1 MERKSIGML
10 IGLGCG
16 FAGLLTAMICNFA
29 VMRALPGL
37 AVGLLL
43 CLAGAALQGAFA
55 AAALRA
61 DAEEEYDAGALRE
74 YRVRVIA
81 SVKRIGM
88 ALLAMIALILPL
100 AACLPGISAGY
111 VDVWVQP
118 EEWLRGAALCGAL
131 LGTAACLGLYLLN
144 RRLAAEGLYPVARRH
159 AHAWVAGILTAA
171 MCLTLLID
179 AVTVNSSWMDNP
191 DAWANF
197 TDFAAF
203 QQWCEE
209 QAANGKNEQSDE
221 NAGAQI
227 AAYYYDENGNEV
239 PIQDVFRATV
249 YDPKSD
255 YKRAGRNQYRGTVR
269 MDGIFCGGHRY
280 FPRQHGGAAGAHQGG
295 LSDQIADHPPAFVP
309 RAVAGAGSLDPDRG
323 KLSFS
328 CSQWQKIIQN
338 RACRIRAFSL

>member
-1 MERKSIGML
+1 MERKSIGMLIAALRRANGLTQKQLADRLGVSDKAVSRWERDESLPDLTLLPVIADLFHITVDELLRGERRAQADGAAEAQANADHERLKRQTRRVLNAAFGRAHGRML

-43 CLAGAALQGAFA
+43 CLAGAALLGAFA

-118 EEWLRGAALCGAL
+118 EEWLRG
-131 LGTAACLGLYLLN
+131 
-144 RRLAAEGLYPVARRH
+144 RRFSGRCWARRH
-159 AHAWVAGILTAA
+159 AWGCIYSIVVWRRRGCIL
-171 MCLTLLID
+171 
-179 AVTVNSSWMDNP
+179 S
-191 DAWANF
+191 
-197 TDFAAF
+197 
-203 QQWCEE
+203 
-209 QAANGKNEQSDE
+209 
-221 NAGAQI
+221 
-227 AAYYYDENGNEV
+227 
-239 PIQDVFRATV
+239 
-249 YDPKSD
+249 
-255 YKRAGRNQYRGTVR
+255 RAGMR
-269 MDGIFCGGHRY
+269 M
-280 FPRQHGGAAGAHQGG
+280 PG
-295 LSDQIADHPPAFVP
+295 LRVY
-309 RAVAGAGSLDPDRG
+309 
-323 KLSFS
+323 
-328 CSQWQKIIQN
+328 
-338 RACRIRAFSL
+338 